1 MDVVTIDGACAMF
14 SITRSTYYRQVREG
28 LFPRPRRI
36 AGRWAYTQAEL
47 DAYVLLAGRWHPGP
61 FEAGT
66 KEKDDKTP

>member
-36 AGRWAYTQAEL
+36 AGRWAYTREEL
-47 DAYVLLAGRWHPGP
+47 AAYVLLAGRWHPGP
-61 FEAGT
+61 FDPASA
-66 KEKDDKTP
+66 EKSE